1 MMDVPGSRRRLG
13 FALLLSACVMAVL
26 AALMFSEVIRVS
38 AGARF
43 VVSGALVAA
52 ALVDAFIG
60 IVFINQH
67 AG

>member
-1 MMDVPGSRRRLG
+1 MMDVPGSRRRVG
-13 FALLLSACVMAVL
+13 FALLLAAAVMVAL
-26 AALMFSEVIRVS
+26 AALMFSAVIPLS

-52 ALVDAFIG
+52 ALVDAFIA